1 MQNSQNKR
9 LKSKIRY
16 CILWIF
22 AAFGIWFANCD
33 KDFRTTILEKYL
45 NGTIS
50 FIEKLK
56 NGGLPEKTDEKA
68 AIAAYWDDVL
78 QEYCLAGELV
88 LADGQGADNLPAADG
103 NKTDNLTKD
112 SNRQNLTLE
121 TEAQEAVA
129 AMAGCHSYM
138 QEKLSDYDYL
148 KSNFYVIDS
157 TTSVSREELDG
168 ESLANM
174 DLTIDTQD
182 TNYKILI
189 YHTHGTESF
198 ADSEPGNT
206 DDTVIGLGNYLTEL
220 LEETY
225 GVSVYH
231 DTTAYDMKEGT
242 LDRSTAYDY
251 AREGVEKILDEYPSI
266 EVVIDIHRDGVA
278 EGTYLVTEV
287 NGKPTAQVMFLN
299 GVSRLNKNGDISYL
313 ENPYK
318 TENLAFSLQMYLT
331 AKANYDSYV
340 RKIFVKGYRYNL
352 DLRPRSLLVEV
363 GSQTNTVEEAKN
375 AMEPLAAILYKVLS
389 GN

>member
-1 MQNSQNKR
+1 M
-9 LKSKIRY
+9 
-16 CILWIF
+16 
-22 AAFGIWFANCD
+22 
-33 KDFRTTILEKYL
+33 
-45 NGTIS
+45 
-50 FIEKLK
+50 
-56 NGGLPEKTDEKA
+56 
-68 AIAAYWDDVL
+68 
-78 QEYCLAGELV
+78 AGELV
-88 LADGQGADNLPAADG
+88 LDDGQGADSLPAADG

-112 SNRQNLTLE
+112 SSRQNLSVE
-121 TEAQEAVA
+121 TEAREAVA

-138 QEKLSDYDYL
+138 QEKLSDYDYM

-182 TNYKILI
+182 ANYKILI

-198 ADSEPGNT
+198 VDSEPGNT

-287 NGKPTAQVMFLN
+287 NGKPTAQVMF
-299 GVSRLNKNGDISYL
+299 
-313 ENPYK
+313 
-318 TENLAFSLQMYLT
+318 F
-331 AKANYDSYV
+331 
-340 RKIFVKGYRYNL
+340 
-352 DLRPRSLLVEV
+352 
-363 GSQTNTVEEAKN
+363 
-375 AMEPLAAILYKVLS
+375 
-389 GN
+389 